1 MLAASIAAA
10 LAALSVARPAVIGSE
25 ASRQAL
31 AHIHHTSSPHRRA
44 ALHAGLSLLSAS
56 LCFPPLAARAATI
69 TGDVGRKCTTASTP
83 SATTVTCQGYGLA
96 GGRVRSCAAD
106 EACLSTSAISNP
118 SKFAPPWS
126 PISAQEA
133 ADAAR
138 AWRSVAAAVAE
149 EPGLRIVEQDDGGRY
164 LRATG
169 PSAVPTDGT
178 DDVEF
183 VLRDDGGVRLL
194 YRSATRQSVFLYPLQ
209 QPVSNQQSHIDRL
222 ASIRRRLGGRA
233 RCGISPHI
241 SPHLEARCGISPH
254 ISPHLP
260 TSPRISRPRCARDR
274 PPRQTPAFQLAHTPE
289 TARTRPSL
297 CAERHETRPPALT

>member
-44 ALHAGLSLLSAS
+44 ALHAGLLSAS

-260 TSPRISRPRCARDR
+260 VSRGPGARDR